1 MADSTTK
8 NIVILGA
15 SFSGL
20 SVAHYFLK
28 HILPSL
34 PASSGPYHVYLINP
48 SDSFYWRIGAP
59 RVVVSNDLLPISRS
73 FYPIADGF
81 TQYGSDRFTFIQG
94 TATSLDTS
102 ARTVTV
108 VPCTEDGAEQHDRT
122 RQLPYYAL
130 VIATG
135 TRTPSKALSTHTT
148 TKVAKDAIADL
159 QTRLPRAKTVLIA
172 GGGPAGVE
180 TAGEIGEQLNGRA
193 GFAAKR
199 PGKTHATITLVAGGS
214 RLLSALRPALAKTAE
229 GYLNK
234 VGVDVIYNVKMESAT
249 PTGDGKTEVRLSN
262 GETRVVDV
270 FIPATGVEPNT
281 EFLPAHLKN
290 EKGYVKTNPS
300 TLRVD
305 EAGPRVY
312 CLGDVGTYTRGGVM
326 DIYDAVPV
334 IMTNISRDLHAAV
347 GSEKNNGLPTGKDRA
362 YKPNLKETQL
372 VPVGRSVGVGAVF
385 GWKLP
390 STMVW
395 AIKGRDYL
403 TGAAPSIQMGTKW
416 KKDAVHKWTPVDA

>member
-59 RVVVSNDLLPISRS
+59 ASSSPTTSSLSPAPSTRSPMASR
-73 FYPIADGF
+73 
-81 TQYGSDRFTFIQG
+81 T
-94 TATSLDTS
+94 
-102 ARTVTV
+102 RTVTV

-148 TKVAKDAIADL
+148 TRVAKDAIADL

-249 PTGDGKTEVRLSN
+249 PTGD
-262 GETRVVDV
+262 
-270 FIPATGVEPNT
+270 EPNT
-281 EFLPAHLKN
+281 EFLPTHLKN